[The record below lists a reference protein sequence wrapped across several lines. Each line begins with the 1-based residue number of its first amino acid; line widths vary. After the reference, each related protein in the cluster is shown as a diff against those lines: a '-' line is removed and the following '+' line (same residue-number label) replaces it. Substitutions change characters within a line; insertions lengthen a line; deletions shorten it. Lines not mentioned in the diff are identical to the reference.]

1 MKVLAKCPQCG
12 AVLRLDAADADKRV
26 RCPHCRGRFKVPDLR
41 SLDKAVRI
49 VQAADAPVFVDED
62 GGLFA

>member
-12 AVLRLDAADADKRV
+12 AVLRLDAADVDKRV
-26 RCPHCRGRFKVPDLR
+26 RCPHCREPFKVPDLR

-49 VQAADAPVFVDED
+49 VEAADAPVFVDED